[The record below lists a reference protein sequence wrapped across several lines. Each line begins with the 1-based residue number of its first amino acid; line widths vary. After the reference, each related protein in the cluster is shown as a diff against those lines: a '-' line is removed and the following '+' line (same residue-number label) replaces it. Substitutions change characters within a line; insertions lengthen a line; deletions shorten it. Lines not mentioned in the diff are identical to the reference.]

1 MRNSAIHVKLLWA
14 HGEFASRFKVTQA
27 LVGVVFLGG
36 WFIAIASLSLFGSP
50 VLRSGPSPFFL
61 LTGVAVCFAIIP
73 TGLLFSIARLSP
85 LLFAAGDDQSMGSR
99 RAQEACVVN
108 LNRLLGVIV
117 VLLVMAALTDISRSS
132 GRASALQSTLSADAH
147 FMSPE
152 YIGPSLTQGWG

>member
-1 MRNSAIHVKLLWA
+1 MRNFVIHVKLLWA

-50 VLRSGPSPFFL
+50 VLRSGPSTFFL
-61 LTGVAVCFAIIP
+61 LTGIAVCFAIIP

-85 LLFAAGDDQSMGSR
+85 LLVAAADDQSMGSR
-99 RAQEACVVN
+99 RVQESCAVD

-117 VLLVMAALTDISRSS
+117 FLLVIAALTDISRSS
-132 GRASALQSTLSADAH
+132 GRASARQSPFSADAH
-147 FMSPE
+147 LVSPE
-152 YIGPSLTQGWG
+152 DVGPGVIRGWG